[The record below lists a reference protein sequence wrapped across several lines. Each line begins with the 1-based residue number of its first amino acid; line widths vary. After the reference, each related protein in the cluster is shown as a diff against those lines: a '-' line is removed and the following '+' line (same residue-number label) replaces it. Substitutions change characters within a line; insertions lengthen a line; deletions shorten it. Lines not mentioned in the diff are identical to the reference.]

1 MTLVS
6 IVSVKCMVSAVS
18 EKKSLPGA
26 MVDAKTKL
34 KKIPSARYLYFKIP
48 GRTRPLYIHHDNNKV
63 QTRASW
69 GGWGVPKIRRAMA
82 QIWSD

>member
-1 MTLVS
+1 
-6 IVSVKCMVSAVS
+6 
-18 EKKSLPGA
+18 

-34 KKIPSARYLYFKIP
+34 KKNPSARYL
-48 GRTRPLYIHHDNNKV
+48 TQNSWSDWALVHHDNNKV